1 MSEANVRVRAG
12 TAQRQRGRER
22 VDKILDAARA
32 VFLEE
37 GYAGLR
43 LRRVAEIAGISLGN
57 LTYYFSSKADLF
69 ESMIDLVLSEYARRN
84 EELSQQ
90 FADDPAEKARSYFE
104 FLFADCR
111 NPETQ
116 QFFYQFWATAA
127 HDPFVTAARQRV
139 YGNFYD
145 QVCDICRHVNPDL
158 PEETLSARTYL
169 VMAMVEGLHVI
180 LGNAGRPAQVPEV
193 IEAEFMKQ
201 TMRLVRS

>member
-1 MSEANVRVRAG
+1 MSESNVRVREG
-12 TAQRQRGRER
+12 TARRQRGRER

-43 LRRVAEIAGISLGN
+43 LRRVAQIADISLGN

-69 ESMIDLVLSEYARRN
+69 ESMIDRVLSEYARRN

-90 FADDPAEKARSYFE
+90 FADDPVEKARSYFE

-111 NPETQ
+111 NTETQ

-127 HDPFVTAARQRV
+127 HDPFVTEARRRV

-145 QVCDICRHVNPDL
+145 QVSDICGQVNPDL
-158 PEETLSARTYL
+158 SKKTLSARTYL

-180 LGNAGRPAQVPEV
+180 LGNAKRPGHIPAGL
-193 IEAEFMKQ
+193 EAEFMNQ
-201 TMRLVRS
+201 VMGLIRS

>member
-1 MSEANVRVRAG
+1 MNDANVRVRAG
-12 TAQRQRGRER
+12 TARRQRGRER

-43 LRRVAEIAGISLGN
+43 LRRVAEIADISLGN
-57 LTYYFSSKADLF
+57 LTYYFGSKADLF
-69 ESMIDLVLSEYARRN
+69 ESMIDRVLGEYARRN

-90 FADDPAEKARSYFE
+90 FADDPVEKARSYFE

-111 NPETQ
+111 NTETQ

-127 HDPFVTAARQRV
+127 HDPFVTEARRRV
-139 YGNFYD
+139 YSNFYD
-145 QVCDICRHVNPDL
+145 QVSDMCGQVNPDL
-158 PEETLSARTYL
+158 SEETLSARTYL

-180 LGNAGRPAQVPEV
+180 LGNAERPGHIPAEL
-193 IEAEFMKQ
+193 EAEFMNQ
-201 TMRLVRS
+201 VMGLIRS